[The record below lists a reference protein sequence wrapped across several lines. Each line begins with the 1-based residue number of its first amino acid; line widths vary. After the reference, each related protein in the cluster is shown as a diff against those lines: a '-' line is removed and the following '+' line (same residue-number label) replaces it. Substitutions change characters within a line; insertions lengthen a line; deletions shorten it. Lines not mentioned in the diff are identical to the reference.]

1 MFHVQRFGTFG
12 WHLEYEKLKHNNQ
25 LYSGGGAY
33 HRSLVAMVTSWD
45 FYTKGKGKLLEGL
58 KQKVV

>member
-1 MFHVQRFGTFG
+1 M
-12 WHLEYEKLKHNNQ
+12 EYEKLEHNNQ

-45 FYTKGKGKLLEGL
+45 FYSKGKGKLLEGL